1 VAAAA
6 RGAPSVR
13 VAAGVLRAFS
23 LGSIAWALGISSL
36 LLVAASASA
45 REVRVGVLID
55 GPAAREGVSA
65 DMLEQAAAAVYGDGL
80 TLTIASQMRLTGDWN
95 VPALNAA
102 LDRLEA
108 DPQVDVVVTLGFA
121 ASHLAAH
128 RTRLPKPTI
137 AANVVDPVLQSF
149 PMRSGASG
157 RHNFTYAST
166 FNRVEAQIGT
176 FHRIIGFSHLAVLAD
191 PLSLQVVR
199 ELEIKA
205 TQLQSST
212 GASIVLRP
220 TASLADA
227 FANLPPGID
236 AVYLAPLM
244 RLSSDDLRILAQQL
258 AQRKLPSFSYLGRTE
273 VEQGILMTNSSDT
286 ERTERLARR
295 IALDIQRIAEGE
307 DAANIEVAIPTDERL
322 VFNLHTAQLL
332 GFSPHWDDLTDA
344 VQLDADN
351 TLEQHPISLLQA
363 LGAALRGN
371 PTLRASQLA
380 ADIAAD
386 QTRIARSQL
395 LPSLG
400 ANVSHTQI
408 DASHADPLLLAQ
420 RTSEA
425 GGSAQ
430 LPLYKDSAWAGWSVS
445 QHLATAATEQARQEL
460 LDTLQQTATAYFSVL
475 RAKSAASVRRQNVE
489 NTRQNLETARAR
501 EAVGLSTRSDYLR
514 WVAQMASAR
523 QDLLAAEAEERQATV
538 ELGRLVHDD
547 SSHPLMVAEAGIDE
561 PLTWIASPHTQRYLD
576 TPAKWTVFREFIL
589 AQARE
594 YAPEIKRVD
603 ELLAGQQRE
612 VTSARRAFF
621 VPDLTA
627 IGIATDQFSR
637 GGAGSER
644 SALTPNNT
652 AWFVGIQATIP
663 LFSGGALKARLSQNQ
678 HQLKQLDAQRD
689 ATADAIDARA
699 RSVLARLPSSYP
711 AIALSSE
718 AAAAAHENYTKVAD
732 AYARGVVS
740 ITDLISAQEASLNA
754 DLSRAQATFTFLT
767 DFADTLRVSN
777 SFDVLLDPQA
787 RAPWYDAVDAWF
799 DAHGLPIATH

>member
-1 VAAAA
+1 
-6 RGAPSVR
+6 
-13 VAAGVLRAFS
+13 
-23 LGSIAWALGISSL
+23 
-36 LLVAASASA
+36 
-45 REVRVGVLID
+45 
-55 GPAAREGVSA
+55 
-65 DMLEQAAAAVYGDGL
+65 
-80 TLTIASQMRLTGDWN
+80 
-95 VPALNAA
+95 
-102 LDRLEA
+102 
-108 DPQVDVVVTLGFA
+108 
-121 ASHLAAH
+121 
-128 RTRLPKPTI
+128 
-137 AANVVDPVLQSF
+137 
-149 PMRSGASG
+149 
-157 RHNFTYAST
+157 
-166 FNRVEAQIGT
+166 
-176 FHRIIGFSHLAVLAD
+176 
-191 PLSLQVVR
+191 
-199 ELEIKA
+199 
-205 TQLQSST
+205 
-212 GASIVLRP
+212 
-220 TASLADA
+220 
-227 FANLPPGID
+227 
-236 AVYLAPLM
+236 
-244 RLSSDDLRILAQQL
+244 
-258 AQRKLPSFSYLGRTE
+258 
-273 VEQGILMTNSSDT
+273 
-286 ERTERLARR
+286 
-295 IALDIQRIAEGE
+295 
-307 DAANIEVAIPTDERL
+307 
-322 VFNLHTAQLL
+322 
-332 GFSPHWDDLTDA
+332 
-344 VQLDADN
+344 
-351 TLEQHPISLLQA
+351 
-363 LGAALRGN
+363 
-371 PTLRASQLA
+371 
-380 ADIAAD
+380 
-386 QTRIARSQL
+386 
-395 LPSLG
+395 
-400 ANVSHTQI
+400 
-408 DASHADPLLLAQ
+408 
-420 RTSEA
+420 
-425 GGSAQ
+425 
-430 LPLYKDSAWAGWSVS
+430 
-445 QHLATAATEQARQEL
+445 
-460 LDTLQQTATAYFSVL
+460 
-475 RAKSAASVRRQNVE
+475 
-489 NTRQNLETARAR
+489 
-501 EAVGLSTRSDYLR
+501 
-514 WVAQMASAR
+514 
-523 QDLLAAEAEERQATV
+523 V